1 MILIRV
7 DASLSIGLGHLLRC
21 VSIAE
26 YLKSIDKKV
35 LFLSK
40 TGYLKKLISDN
51 GFDLILLD
59 QNISIE
65 DELTEIERIINDKII
80 STVLLDINNFYSFT
94 DLRSY
99 EYYLGQLKTLKLYLI
114 SFEDPY
120 NCVHTSDIIVIP
132 YLASDKQGLA
142 TKENTKYL
150 LGLKYYV
157 LRSEFL
163 NVNPIKILRKTRSLL
178 ITMGGADPKNITMK
192 VLNSLKDLKMKL
204 NLKIVISDL
213 YQLKEEDINSLL
225 HNYPG
230 DYSIIRNADNM
241 ARLMAESDIAI
252 INSGLTKYETLSV
265 GLPTVVI
272 SNNDYHSELMEDFD
286 NYNVIIHLGEVDKLD
301 DKKILDAAISLAT
314 NYKVRLQMSER
325 GKSLL
330 DGHGVER
337 IIAEIPAEYL

>member
-21 VSIAE
+21 ISIAE
-26 YLKSIDKKV
+26 YLRSIDKKV

-40 TGYLKKLISDN
+40 TEYLETLILN
-51 GFDLILLD
+51 KGFDLILLD
-59 QNISIE
+59 QNINIE
-65 DELTEIERIINDKII
+65 DELAETEKIINDKII
-80 STVLLDINNFYSFT
+80 RTVLLDINNFYSFN
-94 DLRSY
+94 DLKSY
-99 EYYLGQLKTLKLYLI
+99 EYYLCQLKTLKLYLI

-163 NVNPIKILRKTRSLL
+163 NVNPIKIRRKTHNLL

-192 VLNSLKDLKMKL
+192 VLNSLKDLRIKL
-204 NLKIVISDL
+204 NLKIIISDL
-213 YQLKEEDINSLL
+213 YQVKEKEIHNLL
-225 HNYPG
+225 HSYPG
-230 DYSIIRNADNM
+230 NYSIIRNADNM
-241 ARLMAESDIAI
+241 ARLMSESDIAI
-252 INSGLTKYETLSV
+252 INSGLTKYETISV
-265 GLPTVVI
+265 GLPTIVI

-286 NYNVIIHLGEVDKLD
+286 NYNVIIHLGEADKLD
-301 DKKILDAAISLAT
+301 GKKILDTVNSLAN
-314 NYKVRLQMSER
+314 NYKIRLQMSEK

-337 IIAEIPAEYL
+337 IFAEIPVEYL